1 MNDPTVGALSGIYL
15 IIVLFLVVLAILW
28 FFLPFAIF
36 GTKAKLDSLISEMRK
51 SNAEF
56 KRLREQLA
64 TGSTQVSPESSGPP
78 QELRLTHDQIM
89 AKYGISN
96 DGEKYIFQGHRYDR
110 LEDAAAYA
118 RKQTST

>member
-1 MNDPTVGALSGIYL
+1 MNDPTVGALSGTYL
-15 IIVLFLVVLAILW
+15 FVVLFLVVLANLW
-28 FFLPFAIF
+28 FLLPFAVF

-51 SNAEF
+51 SNAEL
-56 KRLREQLA
+56 KALREQLA
-64 TGSTQVSPESSGPP
+64 TVSTQTTAESSKSP
-78 QELRLTHDQIM
+78 QELRLTHDQVM

-118 RKQTST
+118 RKQTSS